1 VPSDSP
7 IPRDLWAKARRTLD
21 NARQRL
27 LAERTPSGVW
37 HGELSP
43 SALSTAVAVFALDRV
58 NRNALAP
65 LIRNGLDWI
74 VRHANTDGG
83 WGDTPASP
91 SNLSTTLLVWSALSL
106 DDGSRAG
113 VVKRAEEY
121 IACAAGSL
129 DPDGIAR
136 AVLAAYG
143 NDRTFSVPILTL
155 CALAGRLGPE
165 PQVWRRIP
173 QLPFE
178 LAALPHQTFKWLQL
192 PVVSYAIPALIAIGL
207 VRHRRAEQK
216 KNLWSGVRERFIPR
230 VLDVLIRIQPVNGGF
245 LEAAPLTAFV
255 SMSLASSGL
264 ADHVVTQRCAEFLRA
279 NVRPDGSWPIDTNLA
294 TWVTTLSVNALSSG
308 PDAAPL
314 LTDSDRATIRAW
326 LLGQQWRTEHPFTH
340 AAPGG
345 WAWTDLK
352 GGVPDADD
360 TSGALVALRRLGP
373 LDNATREAAQAG
385 LRWLLDLQNRDGGI
399 PTFCHGWG
407 KLPFDRSCPDIT
419 AHALLA
425 FQQWRDAVPDAL
437 RLELERASLR
447 GLDYL
452 TRVQQPD
459 GSWLPLWFGNQSA
472 PGKINPTYGTAQV
485 LHALRAFNPNTQA
498 APTIEYLVERGT
510 TWLLHAQNADGGW
523 GGVPGAP
530 STIEETALALRAV
543 AGHAPT
549 ETIQAA
555 LAWLIE
561 ATDHGQIF
569 PAAPIGLYFSQL
581 WYHERLYPLVFTVAA
596 LERVQGAR
604 NNRIDE
610 GSSA

>member
-1 VPSDSP
+1 
-7 IPRDLWAKARRTLD
+7 LWAKARRTLD

-314 LTDSDRATIRAW
+314 LTDSDRAAIRAW

-510 TWLLHAQNADGGW
+510 TWLLHAQNADGG
-523 GGVPGAP
+523 GAVFPARPRPSRDRPGPARRCRP
-530 STIEETALALRAV
+530 RADRDDSSRPRLADRSHRPRPDL
-543 AGHAPT
+543 
-549 ETIQAA
+549 
-555 LAWLIE
+555 
-561 ATDHGQIF
+561 